1 MRRRAFTLIEMM
13 IVVLILGI
21 LLAVAVP
28 SWIKARES
36 SRRTSCLSNL
46 KKIEEAKEIFI
57 VEAKLDAGD
66 AIAEDDLFPT
76 YIKGS
81 GFPECPESGDYAIGE
96 VGEAVSCT
104 IHKP

>member
-21 LLAVAVP
+21 LLAIAVP
-28 SWIKARES
+28 SWIKAREN
-36 SRRTSCLSNL
+36 SRRTSCLRNL

-57 VEAKLDAGD
+57 VEAKLKEGD
-66 AIAEDDLFPT
+66 AVGEDDLHPT

-81 GFPECPESGDYAIGE
+81 AFPECPENGDYGIGE
-96 VGEAVSCT
+96 VGEAVSCS